1 MRWNLDSPK
10 TLFVTNSAVSKDKDR
25 QSFKLRPGMDKKIVI
40 YVQQTSNKEL
50 AIERYERT
58 SSSRRALLL
67 PLHPI
72 IHSLM
77 INMCW
82 IMSFLCSNVPFGPWE
97 HVGWVFST
105 VTDVVLN
112 WSQPCLNAQLCFSV
126 YICFLRLCTR
136 RWVCGY
142 AVLQS
147 ICVVPVCFCCSEE
160 RVCVSG
166 VSVCSWAQGRT

>member
-1 MRWNLDSPK
+1 MPYQR
-10 TLFVTNSAVSKDKDR
+10 TRTDR
-25 QSFKLRPGMDKKIVI
+25 ASNCGQAWTKRLWS
-40 YVQQTSNKEL
+40 TSSRHPTKSWPSRGTCFL
-50 AIERYERT
+50 STERT

-77 INMCW
+77 INICW

-97 HVGWVFST
+97 HVGWFFST
-105 VTDVVLN
+105 MTDVVLN